1 MVENRQRQ
9 RLEHHT
15 FSEAAGYR
23 KYRRAREIQLTLGV
37 TVDVAAEPKFAQVS
51 QRVRIE
57 EFRQRFARGIVEPEL
72 GQRLQKPSRPGHHAV
87 SATVRQP
94 TSEQLER
101 GPAVC
106 GAVAQRRRQ

>member
-23 KYRRAREIQLTLGV
+23 KYRRAREIQLTFGV
-37 TVDVAAEPKFAQVS
+37 AVDIAAEPKIAQVS
-51 QRVRIE
+51 QCVRIE
-57 EFRQRFARGIVEPEL
+57 EFRQRFARDVVEPEL
-72 GQRLQKPSRPGHHAV
+72 GQRFQKPSRPGHHTV

-94 TSEQLER
+94 TSDQLER
-101 GPAVC
+101 
-106 GAVAQRRRQ
+106 AQATRG